1 MASSLLDELPCL
13 LDESD
18 ELTARLGFYLK
29 LLFSPPPTNRAHPS
43 DPTHD
48 SYVLRQQLGG
58 VNIDAVARSFGK
70 HILLAPSVN
79 SSLSEKLDAMLPST
93 DSTSYQALQTLCAK
107 IFHLMKRVYQ
117 WQQTMWDETLLPFF
131 AANSS
136 HLTFDRHRLLTSL
149 VLTGVTKSV
158 KLHLLWSSYPHLAGI
173 LVLHSYLDSKRTN
186 VANGINAPLESYR
199 PLDFVLY
206 FGSNPLI
213 KMQQELQQHALAHH
227 VARNML
233 ELVLSCFDCYVGCH
247 DLAHLKNGGHVF
259 EVDAAT
265 IQGSYASSPLLQDL
279 LILPQ
284 LVEWVLCVALCLPHQ
299 WKSEPIRNSSWQLW
313 DFVQLIVQDRLVLV
327 VARDLCVNIHD
338 LLFQQLTS
346 ALSGSTSTAHGL
358 APSLLPLKK
367 TLTRLSKQTVQCGG
381 DKRRERRVLVVWFLR
396 DCVQLLR
403 HNGGLAAPMLPR
415 LLAVM
420 ALAQDELEWML
431 AHHCATKLA
440 PNHVK
445 TKHMDRAAKSFAI
458 NPVNLTEL
466 LALYQ
471 ELRAVLAVE
480 RDYVG
485 RYYTQFISRGDADA
499 IARENQQFL
508 AQSGEGAEPQD
519 AHVLTMLQSFTDK
532 RRFQLAVTDAGFAS
546 WRREWQQ
553 LSVHLLVDADAS
565 PIPASITSLLNRAC
579 RHANY
584 VQHYDRL
591 RLHVSSLSK
600 CFWFQD
606 ALAECSR
613 EITKTDRTEAD
624 AVILTAVLNDLATGR
639 AQVNELLE
647 ASEAAH
653 EITRLCQRVEI
664 QKRAVGDHLQR
675 AIDTFLMQE
684 EILHARLSPL
694 QMIERMG
701 RRSFQHG
708 VSSSY
713 KTAENAATAMMLL
726 TPGMESR
733 LLTTPDAAVS
743 TALPLA
749 AVRSHLSAIISNL
762 DRHVLGPISGGS
774 DPLGLRGVVAST
786 VQACVVT
793 FLRGLVQERDG
804 KLLLRTAWEDAARQW
819 CALRR
824 CLNHQFQSSKWVH
837 IPELIQSTLVDE
849 CQVSAHGADR
859 VRCIDRVLAFYSAL
873 LHTKCV
879 ATARTVTHATLLA
892 SFAPTPNYV
901 VHDSHRSVEMNPVKY
916 ASSSAFQY
924 LEEITGREAMQAVRK
939 VVVAYVATH
948 VKMLYE
954 SLEKDKIALIRLKLA
969 FPEDPNETLMAV
981 RIMEALD
988 SGIIHELLCVGNGVF
1003 LLEILDARS
1012 THPEEVSQAE
1022 ADLHGTLRSLWTP
1035 CSRNQDPEMEML
1047 PSHVQTIWNLL
1058 PWAFAAAFYGALWA
1072 KTAYVHATDATTTN
1086 VHLLAPAMALLV
1098 ETFEP
1103 RPSHLS
1109 PKESGAATGDR
1120 DLQRRAC
1127 VRHMACIASQAVLS
1141 LRRVAPE
1148 MPTPA
1153 MVAVVALLTRRLA
1166 AAFPDGEVQ
1175 DWLPD
1180 CIQKMMLVRAA

>member
-48 SYVLRQQLGG
+48 SYVLRQQLAG

-70 HILLAPSVN
+70 HILLAPSAN

-93 DSTSYQALQTLCAK
+93 DSTPYQALQTLCAK

-131 AANSS
+131 VTNSS

-186 VANGINAPLESYR
+186 VANGINAPLEAYR

-313 DFVQLIVQDRLVLV
+313 DFVQLIMQDRLVLV

-346 ALSGSTSTAHGL
+346 ALSGSTSTAHGS

-381 DKRRERRVLVVWFLR
+381 DKRRERRVLVVWFLH

-403 HNGGLAAPMLPR
+403 HNG
-415 LLAVM
+415 
-420 ALAQDELEWML
+420 
-431 AHHCATKLA
+431 A

-445 TKHMDRAAKSFAI
+445 TKRMDRAAKSFAI
-458 NPVNLTEL
+458 NPVSLTEL

-499 IARENQQFL
+499 IAREIQQFL
-508 AQSGEGAEPQD
+508 TQSGEGAEPQD

-565 PIPASITSLLNRAC
+565 PIPASITSLLDRAC

-591 RLHVSSLSK
+591 RLHVSSLSE

-606 ALAECSR
+606 ALAEYSR
-613 EITKTDRTEAD
+613 EITKADRTEAD

-639 AQVNELLE
+639 AQVNELVE

-684 EILHARLSPL
+684 EILHSRLSPL

-701 RRSFQHG
+701 KRSFQHG
-708 VSSSY
+708 VSSSS
-713 KTAENAATAMMLL
+713 KTAEKAATAMMLL

-733 LLTTPDAAVS
+733 LLTTPDAA
-743 TALPLA
+743 
-749 AVRSHLSAIISNL
+749 
-762 DRHVLGPISGGS
+762 
-774 DPLGLRGVVAST
+774 
-786 VQACVVT
+786 
-793 FLRGLVQERDG
+793 ERDG

-859 VRCIDRVLAFYSAL
+859 VRCMDRVLAFYSAL

-879 ATARTVTHATLLA
+879 ATVRTVTHATLLA

-901 VHDSHRSVEMNPVKY
+901 VHDSHHSVEMDPVKY
-916 ASSSAFQY
+916 ASSSAFQC

-939 VVVAYVATH
+939 MVVAYVATH

-954 SLEKDKIALIRLKLA
+954 SLEKDKIALIRLKLT
-969 FPEDPNETLMAV
+969 FPEDPNEILMAV

-1012 THPEEVSQAE
+1012 THPEMPQAE
-1022 ADLHGTLRSLWTP
+1022 ADLRGTLRSF
-1035 CSRNQDPEMEML
+1035 RNQDPEMEML

-1086 VHLLAPAMALLV
+1086 AHLLALAMALLV

-1103 RPSHLS
+1103 RTPHLS
-1109 PKESGAATGDR
+1109 QKESGAATGDR
-1120 DLQRRAC
+1120 DLQWRAC

-1148 MPTPA
+1148 LPTPA
-1153 MVAVVALLTRRLA
+1153 MVAVAALLTRRLA
-1166 AAFPDGEVQ
+1166 AALPDGEVQ